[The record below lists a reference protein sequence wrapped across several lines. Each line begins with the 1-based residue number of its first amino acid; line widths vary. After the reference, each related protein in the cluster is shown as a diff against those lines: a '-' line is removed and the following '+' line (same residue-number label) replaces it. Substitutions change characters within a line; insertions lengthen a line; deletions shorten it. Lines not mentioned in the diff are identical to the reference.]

1 MLRRVPIQAR
11 AGEEEGGSEAM
22 TTKVTIIVEDQ
33 NLGSKS
39 TVSVEGDAGL
49 DDMYSAF
56 VAAVV
61 AAGYAAETAARIRLA
76 LDSSE
81 A

>member
-1 MLRRVPIQAR
+1 
-11 AGEEEGGSEAM
+11 M
-22 TTKVTIIVEDQ
+22 TTKVTIIVEDKD
-33 NLGSKS
+33 LGTAQS
-39 TVSVEGDAGL
+39 VSVEGDAGL

-76 LDSSE
+76 LDSSD